1 MISPG
6 AEYVVSLGGE
16 GARSPVGS
24 LIVFSDRDAAFM
36 CKCFCTTP
44 PGESEDLPRGGKT
57 PLAGGILVSLVGE
70 GLPLWV

>member
-16 GARSPVGS
+16 GLPHGE
-24 LIVFSDRDAAFM
+24 SDRFFQIA
-36 CKCFCTTP
+36 TP
-44 PGESEDLPRGGKT
+44 PLCVSGSARLPLGESEDLPRGGKT